1 MALILIADDDR
12 ISRLVLAAVARR
24 GGHDVEATGS
34 VAETVERM
42 GRTPCPDCI
51 MLDINMPDGTAWDV
65 LSNTEGLPVSAVPV
79 ILMSASDLDLLHTL
93 GSGPR
98 IRARL
103 TKPIPASAV
112 TAAIQ
117 SVLA

>member
-12 ISRLVLAAVARR
+12 ISTLVLAAVVRR
-24 GGHDVEATGS
+24 AGHDAETTAS
-34 VAETVERM
+34 VADTVERLS
-42 GRTPCPDCI
+42 RTPCPDCL

-65 LSNTEGLPVSAVPV
+65 LRRTEALPASAVPV

-93 GSGPR
+93 SSGGR

-103 TKPIPASAV
+103 TKPIPAPAV
-112 TAAIQ
+112 NVVIQ
-117 SVLA
+117 SVLG